1 MALRVVVVEKDPA
14 VARLYREEIGDAGFA
29 VQVLPDLEMAMVR
42 LAQEPA
48 QMVVTD
54 LGSAHGRL
62 RSWLPQ
68 VRRVHGG
75 PLFILG
81 RSCEMTAPDDDEL
94 RILPKTSDIA
104 PLIASLRREALRLSW
119 SRAMTPTC

>member
-1 MALRVVVVEKDPA
+1 MVLRVVVVERDPV
-14 VARLYREEIGDAGFA
+14 VAQLYREELGEAGFA
-29 VQVLPDLEMAMVR
+29 VQVLPDLEVAVVR

-54 LGSAHGRL
+54 LVSANGRM

-75 PLFILG
+75 PLFLLG
-81 RSCEMTAPDDDEL
+81 RTREAPPQEDEDL

-104 PLIASLRREALRLSW
+104 PLIASLRGEALRLSW
-119 SRAMTPTC
+119 SRAVTPAC